1 MIGGVYLSTIVLHKP
16 TDKKFILIG
25 TVYELQDKAG
35 CREPL
40 YGSLHRDACINGAEK
55 AVVCDNMGH
64 ISYINSDEL
73 IVLEVDGISPDKL
86 IV

>member
-1 MIGGVYLSTIVLHKP
+1 MSTIVLHKP

-25 TVYELQDKAG
+25 AAYELQDKS
-35 CREPL
+35 CCHEPL
-40 YGSLHRDACINGAEK
+40 YGSLNRDRCNNGTAK

-64 ISYINSDEL
+64 ISIIPSEEL
-73 IVLEVDGISPDKL
+73 IVLEVDGVSPDKL